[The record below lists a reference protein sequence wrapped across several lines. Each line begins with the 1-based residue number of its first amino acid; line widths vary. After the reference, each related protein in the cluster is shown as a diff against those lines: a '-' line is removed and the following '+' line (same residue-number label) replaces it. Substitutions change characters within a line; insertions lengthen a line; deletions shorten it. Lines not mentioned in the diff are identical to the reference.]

1 MFTDVQLLQ
10 IKNAVMRILHV
21 PGNYGGGVLE
31 MAVAVDCHLPAEQ
44 LKEGC
49 RQIAQM
55 LKKDETFRNVRLN
68 LIKWSSDEKI
78 EKEVVPMAF
87 LLTGRAFSQDVSL
100 EVSAEEKGEEQKK
113 VVSGRESIK
122 TLDELFRQLKLFYAR
137 SKVILVLTDGS
148 YHIADRQNVKEHLQ
162 PFLAGKLLL
171 LQNGEQITGRQLFL
185 RQI

>member
-87 LLTGRAFSQDVSL
+87 LLTGRAFSQDVS
-100 EVSAEEKGEEQKK
+100 SGEA
-113 VVSGRESIK
+113 VK

>member
-1 MFTDVQLLQ
+1 MFTDIQLLQ

-49 RQIAQM
+49 RQIAQI

-87 LLTGRAFSQDVSL
+87 LLTGRVFSQD
-100 EVSAEEKGEEQKK
+100 EEDENS
-113 VVSGRESIK
+113 VK

-148 YHIADRQNVKEHLQ
+148 YHIADRQKVKEHLQ

-185 RQI
+185 QQI